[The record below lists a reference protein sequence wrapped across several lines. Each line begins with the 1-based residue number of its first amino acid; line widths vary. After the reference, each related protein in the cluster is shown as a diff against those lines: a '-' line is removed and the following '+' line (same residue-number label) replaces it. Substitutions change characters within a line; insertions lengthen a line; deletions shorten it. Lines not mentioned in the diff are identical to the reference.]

1 MIIDATFWVAISFLI
16 FVGVLGYFKIPQ
28 KIDLLLT
35 EKIKETK
42 NELDEAER
50 LKDEAKTLLSDYEN
64 KLNQANDEAI
74 NIIKQAKKESE
85 KKVIESTEK
94 FYQLID
100 NKKKLLNQKI
110 NQMKED
116 AIKEVKNTS
125 IKISIK
131 TVEEIIKNSIDKKKL
146 DRLYDESL
154 SQSKIALKKTVNLS
168 RQFSKSFR
176 KI

>member
-16 FVGVLGYFKIPQ
+16 FVGVLVYFKIPQ
-28 KIDLLLT
+28 KINLLLT

-154 SQSKIALKKTVNLS
+154 SQSKIALKKT
-168 RQFSKSFR
+168 
-176 KI
+176 IT

>member
-16 FVGVLGYFKIPQ
+16 FVGVLVYFKIPQ
-28 KIDLLLT
+28 KINLLLT

-154 SQSKIALKKTVNLS
+154 SQSTIALIKT
-168 RQFSKSFR
+168 
-176 KI
+176 IT

>member
-16 FVGVLGYFKIPQ
+16 FVGVLVYFKIPQ
-28 KIDLLLT
+28 KVNLLLT

-64 KLNQANDEAI
+64 KLNQASDETI
-74 NIIKQAKKESE
+74 NIIKQVKKESE

-110 NQMKED
+110 NRMKED

-125 IKISIK
+125 VKISIK

-154 SQSKIALKKTVNLS
+154 SQSKIALKKT
-168 RQFSKSFR
+168 
-176 KI
+176 IT

>member
-16 FVGVLGYFKIPQ
+16 FMGVLVYFKIPQ

-64 KLNQANDEAI
+64 KLNQANDETI

-125 IKISIK
+125 VKISIK

-154 SQSKIALKKTVNLS
+154 SQSKIALKKT
-168 RQFSKSFR
+168 
-176 KI
+176 IT

>member
-16 FVGVLGYFKIPQ
+16 FVGVLVYFKIPQ
-28 KIDLLLT
+28 KGNLLLT

-64 KLNQANDEAI
+64 KLNQANDETI
-74 NIIKQAKKESE
+74 NIIKQVKKESE

-110 NQMKED
+110 NRMKED

-125 IKISIK
+125 VKISIK

-154 SQSKIALKKTVNLS
+154 SQSKIALKKT
-168 RQFSKSFR
+168 
-176 KI
+176 IT

>member
-16 FVGVLGYFKIPQ
+16 FVGVLVYFKIPQ

-154 SQSKIALKKTVNLS
+154 SQSKIALKKT
-168 RQFSKSFR
+168 
-176 KI
+176 IT